1 MRFSNFALTC
11 FLLTVC
17 LMTPSHTGANGL
29 IFDNVVIPH
38 EESGNYVRAI
48 NQLPDGRMVFV
59 SVTGVDIYDGTHSKS
74 LPAFPAEYT
83 APLKS
88 YNGFHHMYL
97 DNDSLLWIKD
107 WGKVSCIDLRYEN
120 YRPVTDTNMTDI
132 YIDETGRR
140 IIQSTDS
147 LIFNGNS
154 LPRSVLNG
162 TLQDVAGDSSTLYM
176 FDDSGR
182 ITAFSV
188 ADGAILYHADAYPPE
203 QKKDYS
209 STSLICSGKDGFY
222 QIRNGKKGGFFHF
235 SKKERSWTKI
245 LETPYTL
252 NTLAIGDDNK
262 AYISCQ
268 RGMWIIDLD
277 SGEKKYDE
285 ILRTSHGDLIATEIS
300 TVYEDM
306 DGGIWL
312 GTFNRGILYYHP
324 SKYDSGK
331 IYLNPLNLNDTSGY
345 FAENRDGSVYYCCGN
360 DAYALNDK
368 SSDGKPIKLSE
379 INIGHTVSGSANT
392 FVSHNGNVYFKTD
405 YGIDIFSPR
414 KSYQDESL
422 AHKPLLTAL
431 YIHGERI
438 EQGKDYNG
446 HVILP
451 FSESKTERIEL
462 THNQNFIGLEYSTLD
477 YMSRDSLS
485 LSYRLSGLDPYTVK
499 LNLPPGE
506 NRSFKIPYTNI
517 PPGEYLL
524 TVESGTNIA
533 KLEIVIRPPW
543 WRTVWAYALYTVF
556 SIVLLLVAA
565 YIYNNVSRKKML
577 RKHREDM
584 LLARIRSLIDQC
596 NAYENE
602 RVISECNATKPT
614 QTPKAMDDSDSQFI
628 SKAMELV
635 ENNINTAGYSVE
647 QLSRDLCM
655 DRTGLYRKLMLLL
668 DQSPSLFIRNI
679 RLRHAAKLLL
689 ENRGLSIAEV
699 AELTGFSSGSYLS
712 KCFQEIY
719 GCKPSEY
726 AAKSQEST

>member
-1 MRFSNFALTC
+1 MLFR
-11 FLLTVC
+11 
-17 LMTPSHTGANGL
+17 
-29 IFDNVVIPH
+29 
-38 EESGNYVRAI
+38 
-48 NQLPDGRMVFV
+48 
-59 SVTGVDIYDGTHSKS
+59 
-74 LPAFPAEYT
+74 
-83 APLKS
+83 
-88 YNGFHHMYL
+88 
-97 DNDSLLWIKD
+97 
-107 WGKVSCIDLRYEN
+107 
-120 YRPVTDTNMTDI
+120 
-132 YIDETGRR
+132 
-140 IIQSTDS
+140 
-147 LIFNGNS
+147 
-154 LPRSVLNG
+154 
-162 TLQDVAGDSSTLYM
+162 
-176 FDDSGR
+176 
-182 ITAFSV
+182 
-188 ADGAILYHADAYPPE
+188 
-203 QKKDYS
+203 
-209 STSLICSGKDGFY
+209 
-222 QIRNGKKGGFFHF
+222 
-235 SKKERSWTKI
+235 
-245 LETPYTL
+245 
-252 NTLAIGDDNK
+252 
-262 AYISCQ
+262 
-268 RGMWIIDLD
+268 
-277 SGEKKYDE
+277 
-285 ILRTSHGDLIATEIS
+285 
-300 TVYEDM
+300 
-306 DGGIWL
+306 
-312 GTFNRGILYYHP
+312 
-324 SKYDSGK
+324 
-331 IYLNPLNLNDTSGY
+331 
-345 FAENRDGSVYYCCGN
+345 
-360 DAYALNDK
+360 
-368 SSDGKPIKLSE
+368 
-379 INIGHTVSGSANT
+379 SANT

-462 THNQNFIGLEYSTLD
+462 THNQNFIGLEYSTLN

-628 SKAMELV
+628 SDRK
-635 ENNINTAGYSVE
+635 SV
-647 QLSRDLCM
+647 
-655 DRTGLYRKLMLLL
+655 
-668 DQSPSLFIRNI
+668 
-679 RLRHAAKLLL
+679 
-689 ENRGLSIAEV
+689 V
-699 AELTGFSSGSYLS
+699 
-712 KCFQEIY
+712 
-719 GCKPSEY
+719 
-726 AAKSQEST
+726 

>member
-1 MRFSNFALTC
+1 
-11 FLLTVC
+11 
-17 LMTPSHTGANGL
+17 
-29 IFDNVVIPH
+29 
-38 EESGNYVRAI
+38 
-48 NQLPDGRMVFV
+48 
-59 SVTGVDIYDGTHSKS
+59 
-74 LPAFPAEYT
+74 
-83 APLKS
+83 
-88 YNGFHHMYL
+88 
-97 DNDSLLWIKD
+97 
-107 WGKVSCIDLRYEN
+107 
-120 YRPVTDTNMTDI
+120 
-132 YIDETGRR
+132 
-140 IIQSTDS
+140 
-147 LIFNGNS
+147 
-154 LPRSVLNG
+154 
-162 TLQDVAGDSSTLYM
+162 
-176 FDDSGR
+176 
-182 ITAFSV
+182 
-188 ADGAILYHADAYPPE
+188 
-203 QKKDYS
+203 
-209 STSLICSGKDGFY
+209 
-222 QIRNGKKGGFFHF
+222 
-235 SKKERSWTKI
+235 
-245 LETPYTL
+245 
-252 NTLAIGDDNK
+252 
-262 AYISCQ
+262 
-268 RGMWIIDLD
+268 MWIIDLD

-462 THNQNFIGLEYSTLD
+462 THNQNFIGLEYSTLN